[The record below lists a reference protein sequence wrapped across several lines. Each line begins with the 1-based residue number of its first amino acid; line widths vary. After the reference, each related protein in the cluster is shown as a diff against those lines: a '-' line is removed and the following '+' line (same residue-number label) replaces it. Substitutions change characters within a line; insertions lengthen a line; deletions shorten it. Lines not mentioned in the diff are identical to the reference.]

1 MLPRS
6 KRPIAAMVFL
16 FRGGEKGAAR
26 LRWNQLLAIPFFL
39 ACAIPAAA
47 APIPQANPQDRTHFF
62 HDITVEANDTANVV
76 QCFGC
81 NVHVRGHVTGDIVTG
96 GGSIY
101 ISGPVD
107 GDVLAVGGHVDTKK
121 GGELHGNAIAIGG
134 YVTATGGGTIDRKT
148 VSAPYAIV
156 PGQYRATPRGIAILI
171 VLNLLCVALACAIL
185 RPKRVDNTA
194 WTIWNRKNM
203 VLGVGIVALFL
214 AWGFESLGR
223 HLGPAEDSADMFLGF
238 VMIVIGTAGA
248 TGLGRLVGGV
258 AFPSMISLRATL
270 AGIFALTMLEVI
282 PLFGFFVFSIGLL
295 IALGAAIVSGFGST
309 AVPSEEEVLHP
320 ET

>member
-1 MLPRS
+1 MHR
-6 KRPIAAMVFL
+6 KRI
-16 FRGGEKGAAR
+16 
-26 LRWNQLLAIPFFL
+26 LAILVFF

-47 APIPQANPQDRTHFF
+47 VPNPQANPQDRTHFF
-62 HDITVEANDTANVV
+62 HDITIEPNDTANVV

-96 GGSIY
+96 GGSVY

-107 GDVLAVGGHVDTKK
+107 GDVLAVGGHIDVKA
-121 GGELHGNAIAIGG
+121 GGQLHGNAIAIGG
-134 YVTATGGGTIDRKT
+134 YVTASGGGTTDRRT

-156 PGQYRATPRGIAILI
+156 PGQYRPTPRGIAIL
-171 VLNLLCVALACAIL
+171 VVVNLLCVVIACAIL
-185 RPKRVDNTA
+185 RQKRVDNTA

-238 VMIVIGTAGA
+238 VIIVIGAAGA
-248 TGLGRLVGGV
+248 TGLGVLSAGSRFQAWFRCVRHLLE
-258 AFPSMISLRATL
+258 FSRSLCSR
-270 AGIFALTMLEVI
+270 
-282 PLFGFFVFSIGLL
+282 
-295 IALGAAIVSGFGST
+295 
-309 AVPSEEEVLHP
+309 
-320 ET
+320 